1 MQCVHS
7 MADRQV
13 HHYKELPTVYRK
25 KWRAGFQSQCHTQ
38 GLDSILGGRGGI
50 SSRAQRY
57 LSSYQPFVENPCK
70 SPVLQ
75 GWWAAV
81 GLEVWRWVAL
91 PDWGASRGRA
101 KRQFRVMSTG
111 CSNLS
116 LVSKERM
123 EETEGDSWAFG
134 VSEQRQIKTI
144 RSGLDVEKM
153 HGTHGSHLEAVC
165 RDQFC
170 VSL

>member
-1 MQCVHS
+1 
-7 MADRQV
+7 
-13 HHYKELPTVYRK
+13 
-25 KWRAGFQSQCHTQ
+25 
-38 GLDSILGGRGGI
+38 
-50 SSRAQRY
+50 
-57 LSSYQPFVENPCK
+57 
-70 SPVLQ
+70 
-75 GWWAAV
+75 
-81 GLEVWRWVAL
+81 
-91 PDWGASRGRA
+91 
-101 KRQFRVMSTG
+101 MSTG